1 MLICSL
7 FHVNYNLRLFT
18 RSESDIPASR
28 KTAWSRFIGTFLTYG
43 GIKLQRFIISF
54 MSHSIWLFIRHLTRP
69 HSSTSDFR
77 CGWMDQ
83 VFSAGHV
90 LITVLPRC
98 KRWKIV
104 RYYGGAQLHMR
115 LQLWCSTRCLESVST
130 TALKRLSTSDI
141 RIIYLHK
148 LVSVRHLLITTQAPL
163 THWSK
168 VR

>member
-1 MLICSL
+1 MLG
-7 FHVNYNLRLFT
+7 HVEFPGTAGGRPPAVYHNNYDQVVVYKNLI
-18 RSESDIPASR
+18 E
-28 KTAWSRFIGTFLTYG
+28 KV
-43 GIKLQRFIISF
+43 QRFIIS
-54 MSHSIWLFIRHLTRP
+54 SISRSIWLRILHLIRL
-69 HSSTSDFR
+69 HSQASDFK

-83 VFSAGHV
+83 VFSAGHA